1 MIKKKIIIL
10 QSPIPSDE
18 DLDFTEEAH
27 RLLSREVATQ
37 TMVLATNNDG
47 LLLRRTDQVV
57 LFGDGTENTIYGV

>member
-47 LLLRRTDQVV
+47 LPLRKTDQVV
-57 LFGDGTENTIYGV
+57 LFGDGT

>member
-37 TMVLATNNDG
+37 TMVLATNNDD
-47 LLLRRTDQVV
+47 LPLRKTDQVV
-57 LFGDGTENTIYGV
+57 LFGDGT